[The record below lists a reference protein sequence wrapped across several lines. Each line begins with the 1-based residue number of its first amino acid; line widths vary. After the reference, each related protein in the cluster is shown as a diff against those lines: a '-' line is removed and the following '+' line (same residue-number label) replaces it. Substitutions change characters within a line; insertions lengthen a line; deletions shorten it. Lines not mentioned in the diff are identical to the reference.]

1 MTFTYTRTT
10 ASMYS
15 DVHDENFEESYR
27 FDYEPERKEILDAIV
42 SFLIDE
48 AGGEEMTK
56 EQRKIAE
63 ELLVKVIEDN
73 YMQEKLEKHY
83 EEKLKDYFEYD
94 AQMSERSD

>member
-1 MTFTYTRTT
+1 MTFTYTRTI

-15 DVHDENFEESYR
+15 EAHDEVFEESYS
-27 FDYEPERKEILDAIV
+27 FNYEPTKEEVLDAIV

-63 ELLVKVIEDN
+63 EILVKAIVDN
-73 YMQEKLEKHY
+73 DMQEKLEKHY
-83 EEKLKDYFEYD
+83 EEQLRDYFEYD
-94 AQMSERSD
+94 AQMSERYN